1 MSFRRSSMGAIFVLV
16 LLFALQMVYAQ
27 TTNPKVEKQR
37 QEIRSMS
44 QDTLTRL
51 YKVKPDAQ
59 KFLEGAA
66 GYAVFVSKDVKVIFG
81 GGGGGRGMAVN
92 NSTKKETFMKLVE
105 VNAGLGVGAKKSR
118 LIFIFDNEK
127 ALNDFANAGWE
138 MSGEAAA
145 AAKLGEGKGG
155 SAAGAVA
162 VADGVWAYQLTD
174 KGIVAELS
182 LKGTKYSKDDD
193 LNK

>member
-1 MSFRRSSMGAIFVLV
+1 MKFKRISMTAIFVTV
-16 LLFALQMVYAQ
+16 SLFVLQMVNAQ
-27 TTNPKVEKQR
+27 TTNPKIEKKR
-37 QEIRSMS
+37 QEIRSTG

-51 YKVKPDAQ
+51 YKVKPEAK

-66 GYAVFVSKDVKVIFG
+66 GYAVFVSKDVKVIFAG
-81 GGGGGRGMAVN
+81 GGGGNGLAVN
-92 NSTKKETFMKLVE
+92 NSTKKETFMKMME
-105 VNAGLGVGAKKSR
+105 INAGIGVGAKKSR
-118 LIFIFDNEK
+118 LIFVFETEK

-174 KGIVAELS
+174 KGVVAELS

>member
-1 MSFRRSSMGAIFVLV
+1 MRYKRFSMAAIFISVA
-16 LLFALQMVYAQ
+16 FFSLQIVRAQ
-27 TTNPKVEKQR
+27 TTDPKIEKKR
-37 QEIRSMS
+37 QEVRSMA

-51 YKVKPDAQ
+51 YKVKPEAK
-59 KFLEGAA
+59 KFLEGSA
-66 GYAVFVSKDVKVIFG
+66 GYAVFVSKDVKIIFG
-81 GGGGGRGMAVN
+81 GGGGGKGMAVN
-92 NSTKKETFMKLVE
+92 NSTKKETFMKLLE
-105 VNAGLGVGAKKSR
+105 LNAGIGVGAKKFR
-118 LIFIFDNEK
+118 LIFVFDNEK
-127 ALNDFANAGWE
+127 ALTDFTNAGWE
-138 MSGEAAA
+138 MSGEADA

-174 KGIVAELS
+174 KGIAAELS